1 MSIETVNPTEL
12 RTLIY
17 DGQSPCILD
26 VRTPAEFARVH
37 AAGASLMPLEKL
49 DPAAV
54 AARRQGRTEPIYVIC
69 HSGSRAAKACRR
81 LKKAGV
87 GPVYC
92 IEGGTV
98 AWEQLGLPVERGDER
113 RSTRRVISLER
124 QVRIAA
130 GSLVLLGLA
139 LAWAVHPLFL
149 ILCAFVGAGLV
160 FAGVTDFCGMGIL
173 LGKMPWNRD
182 VRPSC
187 SSSMPE
193 PTA

>member
-1 MSIETVNPTEL
+1 MSIETVNPKEL

-54 AARRQGRTEPIYVIC
+54 EARRQGRTEPIYVIC

-81 LKKAGV
+81 LQQAGV

-98 AWEQLGLPVERGDER
+98 AWEKLGLPVERGGER
-113 RSTRRVISLER
+113 RSTHRAISLER

-130 GSLVLLGLA
+130 GALVLLGLG
-139 LAWAVHPLFL
+139 LAWAVHPRFL
-149 ILCAFVGAGLV
+149 ILCAVVGAGLV
-160 FAGVTDFCGMGIL
+160 FSGITDICGMRML
-173 LGKMPWNRD
+173 LGKMPWNRS
-182 VRPSC
+182 VRPSY
-187 SSSMPE
+187 SSSAPD
-193 PTA
+193 TV

>member
-1 MSIETVNPTEL
+1 MSIETVNPGEL
-12 RTLIY
+12 RSLIY

-37 AAGASLMPLEKL
+37 AAGASLMPLDKL

-54 AARRQGRTEPIYVIC
+54 AARRQGRSEPVYVIC

-81 LKKAGV
+81 LMEAGV

-98 AWEQLGLPVERGDER
+98 AWEKMGLPVERDGGR
-113 RSTRRVISLER
+113 GVISLER

-139 LAWAVHPLFL
+139 LAWAVNPLFL

-160 FAGVTDFCGMGIL
+160 FAGITDFCGMGTL
-173 LGKMPWNRD
+173 LGKMPWNRN

-187 SSSMPE
+187 SSSASKS
-193 PTA
+193 TV